1 MNHEILTKTL
11 QSYGIM
17 GTELSWFVDYLRNRS
32 EMVGF
37 GNKLSDP
44 CPITSRVPP
53 GSMLAPLLFVLLVND
68 LPLATNRCS
77 TLMYAYYTLSYY
89 TDKDLR
95 KEKTECILFGTGARL
110 SSVNSFTVSVKGQ

>member
-1 MNHEILTKTL
+1 
-11 QSYGIM
+11 M